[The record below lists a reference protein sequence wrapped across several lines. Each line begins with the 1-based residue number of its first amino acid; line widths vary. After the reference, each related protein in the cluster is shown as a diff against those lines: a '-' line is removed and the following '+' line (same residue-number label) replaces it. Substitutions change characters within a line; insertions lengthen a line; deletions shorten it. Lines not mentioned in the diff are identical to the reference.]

1 MLDNPDKFPLWEV
14 STCVFFAFPMLIMV
28 VLYSRM
34 GLKIR
39 SRSRHT
45 LALGE
50 SHSPLNFFRGSLFV
64 SIKLNCYCHFAV
76 ASQTNCFLVW
86 FFMISPHSVLKIFLF
101 DDFRLANS
109 REVSSRGKIK
119 LFFILWHDFN
129 FFHRLFFQ
137 SDNKIHH
144 LKCIFG
150 CCKRWENLFFW
161 FLL

>member
-50 SHSPLNFFRGSLFV
+50 SHSLSKFFRGSLFV

-76 ASQTNCFLVW
+76 ASQNKLLSC
-86 FFMISPHSVLKIFLF
+86 MIFYYFTTVCPEILLF

-109 REVSSRGKIK
+109 REVVEGEE
-119 LFFILWHDFN
+119 
-129 FFHRLFFQ
+129 
-137 SDNKIHH
+137 NKI
-144 LKCIFG
+144 IFHFMT
-150 CCKRWENLFFW
+150 RL
-161 FLL
+161 